1 MEGRAGRSVAFAVSR
16 SRRVKSGA
24 PPKPRGEER
33 RRALIDAAF
42 ASIAEEGF
50 EGLRTRDIAKR
61 AGMNVA
67 TLHHYFPTK
76 EALVRA
82 VAIRLAALH
91 SLGRAPAVG
100 RDTSGELTA
109 REELRI
115 EFADAR
121 YFRVERPDIA
131 SVWTEFALRAARDKA
146 LQPVLAR
153 INAAWRADLER
164 ILDKGVRDG
173 TFRPDLDPKSGANIV
188 MATLWSANAL
198 VGVDP
203 DAFER
208 ACDEL
213 ERWLT
218 ATP

>member
-1 MEGRAGRSVAFAVSR
+1 VSKTRRAKPVAA
-16 SRRVKSGA
+16 A
-24 PPKPRGEER
+24 KPRGEER
-33 RRALIDAAF
+33 RRALIEAAF
-42 ASIAEEGF
+42 ASIAQDGF

-61 AGMNVA
+61 AGVNVA

-109 REELRI
+109 VEELRI

-131 SVWTEFALRAARDKA
+131 SVWTEFALRAGRDKA
-146 LQPVLAR
+146 LQPVLSR
-153 INAAWRADLER
+153 INAAWETDIER

-173 TFRPDLDPKSGANIV
+173 TFRPDLDPKAGAHVV
-188 MATLWSANAL
+188 MATLWSANSL
-198 VGVDP
+198 VGIDTP
-203 DAFER
+203 AFER
-208 ACDEL
+208 SCKEL

>member
-1 MEGRAGRSVAFAVSR
+1 M
-16 SRRVKSGA
+16 
-24 PPKPRGEER
+24 
-33 RRALIDAAF
+33 IDAAF

-91 SLGRAPAVG
+91 ALGRAPAVG
-100 RDTSGELTA
+100 RDTSVTFTA
-109 REELRI
+109 QEELRI

-121 YFRVERPDIA
+121 YFRVERPDINA
-131 SVWTEFALRAARDKA
+131 VWIEFARRAARDKT
-146 LQPVLAR
+146 LQPVLDQ
-153 INAAWRADLER
+153 INKAWRADIER

-173 TFRPDLDPKSGANIV
+173 TFRPDLSPEAGASVV
-188 MATLWSANAL
+188 MAILWSANSL
-198 VGVDP
+198 IGVNP
-203 DAFER
+203 EAFAE

-213 ERWLT
+213 QRWLHP
-218 ATP
+218 AAL

>member
-1 MEGRAGRSVAFAVSR
+1 VSSAR
-16 SRRVKSGA
+16 KAKPASA
-24 PPKPRGEER
+24 AKPRGEER
-33 RRALIDAAF
+33 RRALIEAAF

-61 AGMNVA
+61 AGVNVA

-82 VAIRLAALH
+82 VAVRLAALH
-91 SLGRAPAVG
+91 SLGRAAAVG

-109 REELRI
+109 LEELRI

-131 SVWTEFALRAARDKA
+131 AVWTEFALRAGRDKA
-146 LQPVLAR
+146 LQPVLSR
-153 INAAWRADLER
+153 INTAWQTDIER

-173 TFRPDLDPKSGANIV
+173 TFRADLDPKAGAHVV

-198 VGVDP
+198 VGIDVA
-203 DAFER
+203 AFER
-208 ACDEL
+208 ACKEL
-213 ERWLT
+213 EGWLT
-218 ATP
+218 ATS

>member
-1 MEGRAGRSVAFAVSR
+1 MVALPVSSAR
-16 SRRVKSGA
+16 KAKPVPA
-24 PPKPRGEER
+24 AKPRGEER
-33 RRALIDAAF
+33 RRALIEAALT
-42 ASIAEEGF
+42 SIAEEGF
-50 EGLRTRDIAKR
+50 EGLRTRDIARR
-61 AGMNVA
+61 AGVNVA

-109 REELRI
+109 IEELRI

-131 SVWTEFALRAARDKA
+131 AVWTEFALRAGRDKA
-146 LQPVLAR
+146 LQPVLSR
-153 INAAWRADLER
+153 INTAWQTDIER

-173 TFRPDLDPKSGANIV
+173 TLRADLDPKAVAHVV
-188 MATLWSANAL
+188 MATLWSANSL
-198 VGVDP
+198 VGIDIA
-203 DAFER
+203 AFER
-208 ACDEL
+208 ACKEL
-213 ERWLT
+213 ERWLI
-218 ATP
+218 AAS

>member
-1 MEGRAGRSVAFAVSR
+1 LPESSARKKKQAAA
-16 SRRVKSGA
+16 A
-24 PPKPRGEER
+24 KPRGEER
-33 RRALIDAAF
+33 KRALIEAAF

-61 AGMNVA
+61 AGVNVA

-91 SLGRAPAVG
+91 SVGRAPAVG
-100 RDTSGELTA
+100 RDTSGALTA
-109 REELRI
+109 VEELRI

-131 SVWTEFALRAARDKA
+131 AVWTEFALRAGRDKA
-146 LQPVLAR
+146 LQPVLSR
-153 INAAWRADLER
+153 INAAWQTDIER
-164 ILDKGVRDG
+164 VLDKGVRDG
-173 TFRPDLDPKSGANIV
+173 TFRPDLDPKAGAHVV
-188 MATLWSANAL
+188 MATLWSATSL
-198 VGVDP
+198 VGIDAA
-203 DAFER
+203 AFER
-208 ACDEL
+208 ACKEL

-218 ATP
+218 AAS